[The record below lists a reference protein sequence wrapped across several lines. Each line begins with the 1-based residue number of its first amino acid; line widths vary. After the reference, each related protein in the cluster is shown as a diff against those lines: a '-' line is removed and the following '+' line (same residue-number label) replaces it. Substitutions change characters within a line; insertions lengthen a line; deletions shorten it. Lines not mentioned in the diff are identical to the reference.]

1 MAIIQRG
8 YVSPLLGPADPAPEL
23 SEFSLVVAFMSLKV
37 VCGGGGWRGGGCW
50 VSDIQDTVRSYTA
63 VDRCIGQEAFGSRV
77 RVGKGIWSTLVG

>member
-37 VCGGGGWRGGGCW
+37 VCGGGGVEGGRMLG
-50 VSDIQDTVRSYTA
+50 
-63 VDRCIGQEAFGSRV
+63 F
-77 RVGKGIWSTLVG
+77 